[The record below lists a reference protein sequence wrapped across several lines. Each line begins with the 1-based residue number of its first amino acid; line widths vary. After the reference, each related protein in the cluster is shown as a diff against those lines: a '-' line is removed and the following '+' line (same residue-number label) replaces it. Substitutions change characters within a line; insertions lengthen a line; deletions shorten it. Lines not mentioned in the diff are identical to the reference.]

1 MRKIFRMAIVCV
13 IAGAALLAGCTKDYG
28 AAVKELQDNYG
39 ELSGKVTTLEGS
51 VKSLQDLINKGFVI
65 TDVVSNADGFLV
77 KFSNNT
83 EKQVYN
89 GKPGEAGH
97 SPEITIKDGV
107 WYVDGKST
115 GVKAEGK
122 DGKNGET
129 PTVEIKDGEW
139 VINGKATGVKA
150 KGEDGHSPVIT
161 IVTGSDGEL
170 YWAIDGVQTTYKAQG
185 PKGDKGTDGKDGKDA
200 NPWEYD
206 PATGEFVQKDAKTGE
221 ELQRKSAFPNGERPL
236 TAVWDTVN
244 NQLVFSN
251 VKSGDDYISYSIELT
266 PVLSS
271 IVAVPDLYYGG
282 IEAFKYNYMNYIT
295 NLLMAKEDEHGF
307 QDDDDSWAYITDLN
321 KADSLRMYN
330 GYIGSIAE
338 VKYWINPAAYDAEKN
353 ASFEIEGRDYNY
365 MDVPTKTAL
374 GVDWNPNIYKQN
386 YENGVKR
393 VKDNLYKVQFTIDDP
408 DELQPQTMNT
418 AGATAKSDVSVVRL
432 SGFDMNYQN
441 ELDAAKE
448 VSSDYA
454 ALVPMEQGLA
464 ALAFNIS
471 PMQRDYDEDGASE
484 TWFDSDVLCTKLVD
498 EYGNPVVNDF
508 YHLYS
513 SARLAIEGNGIPWAW
528 DGGDRKIDFVNIHLY
543 DADTTQP
550 RTVDNTKAVAMSI
563 DDFLA
568 KYPGFRIQYDLVEYR
583 LGDANVTPD
592 DANITPEDWFGKI
605 EKKGDDW
612 FFTPY
617 YGDKPTNTKI
627 PAKESDK
634 GISAVGRRPLVL
646 ARLYDPD
653 GKIALVGYFKFQIVK
668 KYEQPPVQETTCKGT
683 VVRDFSDK
691 MLAYS
696 CDRDSLWTDWL
707 DMSSTILEDYFGID
721 YRQFRNEYQ
730 IYYQN
735 GATTGTAN
743 ADFVGYVLDT
753 YDLKSGKTGNTLSD
767 YQISKTG
774 AAFKYGTITYKPDSS
789 GDVTGGG
796 VNDVFYIYVDKA
808 QKDAIKAAG
817 GSKTLY
823 FKVQKKGTLEYFM
836 LGFTIKLAPEG
847 AVQFV
852 EHIPTYWFNDIEKSK
867 VNTVRRNVQVP
878 TYYMDPSHP
887 DYDATQTNSD
897 VTEFVKPLTHDWVG
911 NKVKVQGSNADLV
924 VDWTF
929 DTTQPFTWKNTK
941 FKVNNNTGTDEL
953 LLTFDDPEVAGVQND
968 TVVVLNRTTGELR
981 YYWNSDPDY
990 ISKKLLNLYAPKETD
1005 PAKMLYCKIKL
1016 SAKSVKRDAQGQ
1028 IICEIPLGSEAIYAR
1043 FLRPLT
1049 LKISDNAYLRDG
1061 VATADY
1067 FEIGTFIEE
1076 ARDWN
1081 AAESTDGLG
1090 YKIFEKD
1097 ANGNFVTCY
1106 KNNAYGVPQVD
1117 WYRYYGFENIVI
1129 DLSKIKTDQRNP
1141 GQEPKGLISEINP
1154 AAIIF
1159 IAKKATPQKVE
1170 YAANQVATIPIDDVA
1185 QLGEWVFSYEN
1196 HQGVTESF
1204 HLFVPV
1210 SIEYKWGKVTQ
1221 EIAVP
1226 VRATKTS
1233 QGN

>member
-39 ELSGKVTTLEGS
+39 DLSGKVTTLEGS

-122 DGKNGET
+122 DGKDGQT

-185 PKGDKGTDGKDGKDA
+185 PKGADGKDGKDA

-338 VKYWINPAAYDAEKN
+338 VKYWVNPAAYDAEKN

-386 YENGVKR
+386 YENGVRR

-408 DELQPQTMNT
+408 DELQPKTMNT

-432 SGFDMNYQN
+432 SGYDMNYQN

-464 ALAFNIS
+464 ALAFNVS
-471 PMQRDYDEDGASE
+471 PMQKDYDEDGASE
-484 TWFDSDVLCTKLVD
+484 TWFDSDALCTKLVD
-498 EYGNPVVNDF
+498 EYGNPVVNDY

-563 DDFLA
+563 DDFIA

-646 ARLYDPD
+646 ARLYDPQ

-668 KYEQPPVQETTCKGT
+668 KPIEIVIPETTCKGT

-730 IYYQN
+730 ISYQN

-743 ADFVGYVLDT
+743 ADFIGYVLDT
-753 YDLKSGKTGNTLSD
+753 YDLKSGKSGNTLSD

-774 AAFKYGTITYKPDSS
+774 TAFKYGTITYKPDSS

-823 FKVQKKGTLEYFM
+823 FRVQKKGTLEYFM
-836 LGFTIKLAPEG
+836 LGFTVKLAPDG

-852 EHIPTYWFNDIEKSK
+852 EHIPTYWFNDVEKSK

-887 DYDATQTNSD
+887 DYDGTQTNSD

-981 YYWNSDPDY
+981 YYWNSNPDY

-1016 SAKSVKRDAQGQ
+1016 SATSVKRDAQGQ

-1106 KNNAYGVPQVD
+1106 KENAYGVPQVD

-1129 DLSKIKTDQRNP
+1129 DLSQIKTDQRNP